1 MKCNNHCN
9 RLLTVSRNSIHSHVD
24 RHMYIHFHMRCL
36 IQSMSVGLIIFCS
49 RWIRDI
55 QALFTVTGSSQEISK
70 YFWLGLSTITSI
82 LRLLDVV
89 RSYLKNTV
97 QNHGHDKTEWDLLPW
112 LRQSALGGCLGP
124 GIMPTCTFF
133 PYDADVI
140 GGGGGRC
147 FVLKYVMS

>member
-9 RLLTVSRNSIHSHVD
+9 RLLTVSRNSIHSRVD
-24 RHMYIHFHMRCL
+24 RRMYIHFHMRFL
-36 IQSMSVGLIIFCS
+36 IQSMIVRLIIFCS

-55 QALFTVTGSSQEISK
+55 QAVLTVTDSSQEISK

-82 LRLLDVV
+82 LRLLGDV

-112 LRQSALGGCLGP
+112 LRQSALRRCLGP
-124 GIMPTCTFF
+124 DI
-133 PYDADVI
+133 
-140 GGGGGRC
+140 RLL
-147 FVLKYVMS
+147 VLSFRKMLM